1 MFIINIANN
10 ETKRGDYKQQKVAKV
25 LNSKKKSAIIYKNMK
40 GRKI

>member
-1 MFIINIANN
+1 M
-10 ETKRGDYKQQKVAKV
+10 KQNKGITDNKKVAKV